1 MGNLS
6 NFVKRVR
13 DIMRNDAG
21 INGDAQ
27 RIEQI
32 AWMLFLK
39 VYDSKEDEWNTTFDS
54 KESYQSIIPESC
66 RWRNWAHAKNGK
78 GMTGDTLLEFVNNT
92 LFPTLKKLPV
102 DASTPI
108 KKAIVQ
114 TTFADANNYMKDGV
128 LLRQIINEIDD
139 IKFDEYEESR
149 VFAGIYET
157 ILRELQSAGSAGD
170 SIRHALLLILWRR

>member
-1 MGNLS
+1 
-6 NFVKRVR
+6 
-13 DIMRNDAG
+13 
-21 INGDAQ
+21 
-27 RIEQI
+27 
-32 AWMLFLK
+32 
-39 VYDSKEDEWNTTFDS
+39 
-54 KESYQSIIPESC
+54 
-66 RWRNWAHAKNGK
+66 
-78 GMTGDTLLEFVNNT
+78 MTGDTLLEFVNNT

-157 ILRELQSAGSAGD
+157 ILRELQSAGSAGEFYT
-170 SIRHALLLILWRR
+170 LLLILWRR